1 MVWCGS
7 VVLLNVSS
15 VVNPCFGLDLGR
27 EYYKY

>member
-15 VVNPCFGLDLGR
+15 VSVWIWGENIINIDS
-27 EYYKY
+27 Y